1 MAINVEVFARRNEDT
16 ERLIKRFSRKV
27 RKEGIMEEVRER
39 MYYEKPSDKRR
50 RLKKRS
56 KTQAKTQTRAQT
68 K

>member
-1 MAINVEVFARRNEDT
+1 MAINVEVFARRNEDA
-16 ERLIKRFSRKV
+16 ERLIKRFSRKA
-27 RKEGIMEEVRER
+27 RKEGIMEEFRER

-56 KTQAKTQTRAQT
+56 KAQT